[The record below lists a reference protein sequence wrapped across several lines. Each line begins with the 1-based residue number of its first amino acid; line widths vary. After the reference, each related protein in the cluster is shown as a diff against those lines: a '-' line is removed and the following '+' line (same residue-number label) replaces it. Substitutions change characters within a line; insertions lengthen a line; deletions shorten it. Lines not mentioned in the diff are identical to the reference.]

1 METIDKC
8 LEKEF
13 IIANEIHQ
21 YLKNIKFKEGKWSI
35 KIFETK
41 KRGNIIC
48 PYYGNSTKRPSLYLG
63 SSDDNR
69 KVNARWR
76 MIEKEMKENNID
88 KITVKVCPIIDLKK
102 IKKI

>member
-8 LEKEF
+8 IEIEF
-13 IIANEIHQ
+13 KTANEIHQ
-21 YLKNIKFKEGKWSI
+21 HLRKLTFKSGNWSI
-35 KIFETK
+35 QIFETK
-41 KRGNIIC
+41 KPRNIIC

-76 MIEKEMKENNID
+76 MIEKEMKENKIE
-88 KITVKVCPIIDLKK
+88 KITVKVCPIIEIKNKK
-102 IKKI
+102 I